1 MTLVR
6 SNWKLVPFLFL
17 AGLAWNAGV
26 SAQDSAQKG
35 QSTGRLEMT
44 QQIRAANGD
53 SFDQK
58 ATESLRH
65 SRRKP
70 LMTPLQS
77 TDAFLGLDRNHD
89 LLLTRSELPERMS
102 ILRAQFDRYDLDHD
116 HRLNYSEFANYT
128 DVVPD
133 ELADSQ

>member
-1 MTLVR
+1 MNTRWISTFSGFLVV
-6 SNWKLVPFLFL
+6 SLVL
-17 AGLAWNAGV
+17 ASGANA
-26 SAQDSAQKG
+26 QERAQKG
-35 QSTGRLEMT
+35 QSAGRLEMT
-44 QQIRAANGD
+44 QQVRAANSD
-53 SFDQK
+53 SCDEK

-70 LMTPLQS
+70 LMTPLQA

-89 LLLTRSELPERMS
+89 MLLTRSELPERMS

-128 DVVPD
+128 DVVPN
-133 ELADSQ
+133 ELADSK